1 MKQNIQEAAM
11 DYMHHNEHNFMAAD
25 KKVVL
30 NIFGNKVEAES
41 IWYSDKDDKIYLH
54 VGCPEFEGDLDIDQ
68 LSDENQWML
77 LGVFT
82 GDWKRFEGVTE
93 PMELEFYSIEPDG
106 QGGKQVHLL
115 GYTYDS
121 ESDDG
126 SGTWR
131 GLELCFVIV
140 PLKEFIENVATEDDY
155 TDRLTCEAKQYVGDY
170 TDEGI
175 VDYINHYFNG
185 KPADYRLGYGEIT
198 EDTPCGNY
206 VA

>member
-1 MKQNIQEAAM
+1 MKQNIKEAAM
-11 DYMHHNEHNFMAAD
+11 DYMQHNEHNFMAAD

-30 NIFGNKVEAES
+30 NIFGNRVEAVS
-41 IWYSDKDDKIYLH
+41 IWYSDKEDKIYLH

-82 GDWKRFEGVTE
+82 GDWERFEGVTE
-93 PMELEFYSIEPDG
+93 PAELEFYSIEDDG

-115 GYTYDS
+115 GYTYGS
-121 ESDDG
+121 EDNGDG
-126 SGTWR
+126 AWR
-131 GLELCFVIV
+131 GLEPCGIIV
-140 PLKEFIENVATEDDY
+140 PLKEFIEGVATEDGY
-155 TDRLTCEAKQYVGDY
+155 TDRLICEAKQYEGDY

-198 EDTPCGNY
+198 EETPCGNY
-206 VA
+206 VC

>member
-1 MKQNIQEAAM
+1 M
-11 DYMHHNEHNFMAAD
+11 DKTIRNVALEYMRSHECNFYAAD
-25 KKVVL
+25 NNVTL
-30 NIFGNKVEAES
+30 NIGALEVDVES
-41 IWYSDKDDKIYLH
+41 IWRNKDEDKIYLH
-54 VGCPEFEGDLDIDQ
+54 VGCKEFEGDLDIES

-82 GDWKRFEGVTE
+82 GNWERFKGVTE
-93 PMELEFYSIEPDG
+93 PAELEFYSIEPDG

-121 ESDDG
+121 ESDNG

-131 GLELCFVIV
+131 GLEPCGIIV
-140 PLKEFIENVATEDDY
+140 PLKEFIDGVATEDDY
-155 TDRLTCEAKQYVGDY
+155 TDRLICEAKQYEGDY
-170 TDEGI
+170 TGDGI

-185 KPADYRLGYGEIT
+185 KPADYRLPYEEIT
-198 EDTPCGNY
+198 MDTPCGNY